1 MSTHVENPAMNTK
14 PLEVNLCTFGMAAED
29 KQLAEIAGQVEA
41 ANAGDIYL
49 FPEYAAYTAE
59 GSDIAYDAL
68 CRWARE
74 KRITLITTLNRAAA
88 DLPHA
93 DASERANTLFVFSR
107 DGTVHAPQAKVT
119 PQSFEM
125 NWVDE
130 KSPVINV
137 KPYAYLNRVVLR
149 HEGQACSAL
158 FLICS
163 DLYLLKLFPP
173 EALKADVLFCPAN
186 FGNGAEGVAGRL
198 IETCV
203 ERGVFGQAFY
213 ANCYQKPKG
222 DHLPLT
228 VAVTQSYR
236 QVEGAVVKMGAADL
250 VRQVDASHHLYHDD
264 SHTNFLSM
272 LELTRQGGF
281 TVPHSRS
288 VESGLSVHSGI
299 YDRVIEI

>member
-1 MSTHVENPAMNTK
+1 MGTHVESRSMKTR
-14 PLEVNLCTFGMAAED
+14 PLEINLCTFGMAAED
-29 KQLAEIAGQVEA
+29 RQLKEIARRVES
-41 ANAGDIYL
+41 ANAGDILL

-59 GSDIAYDAL
+59 GSDIAYDAF
-68 CRWARE
+68 CRWAKE
-74 KRITLITTLNRAAA
+74 KQVTLVTTLNRGAD
-88 DLPHA
+88 DLPY
-93 DASERANTLFVFSR
+93 SEAGERTNTLFVFSAN
-107 DGTVHAPQAKVT
+107 GKVHAPQAKVT

-125 NWVDE
+125 NWMDE
-130 KSPVINV
+130 KSPIINV
-137 KPYAYLNRVVLR
+137 QPYTHLNRVVLR
-149 HEGQACSAL
+149 HEGQAYSAL
-158 FLICS
+158 FFICS

-173 EALKADVLFCPAN
+173 EELQADVLFCPAN

-203 ERGVFGQAFY
+203 KYGVFGQAFY
-213 ANCYQKPKG
+213 ANCYQKPKNQ
-222 DHLPLT
+222 HVPLT

-236 QVEGAVVKMGAADL
+236 GMDVAAAKLESADL

-264 SHTNFLSM
+264 SHPNFLSM

-288 VESGLSVHSGI
+288 VESGLTVYSGV